1 MNVFK
6 ELVLSVYDFK
16 SYQEFLRNKA
26 SKVFLAGLILMGF
39 YFLVTMVVPFLN
51 IQIKSGG
58 FVKVINENVPDFEI
72 KNGTLWVEKP
82 FEYEDSDT
90 YVLIDS
96 DSESFFNDVGEIEN
110 YITDYNQVLLMDSEK
125 LILKN
130 KGEVQSLYFDQID
143 LDFSK
148 DSLLGFV
155 PYAYLFVFLFMLAA
169 FIFMTGTF
177 FFGVL
182 FVALL
187 GMIAASCMKYQ
198 LTFGQLYLLAI
209 YARTLPILIKAI
221 ASFLP
226 FSIPMFLFINFGL
239 SVLYIVLAIQKMRDQ
254 ELKAPLEFTSD
265 PNNYYINN

>member
-16 SYQEFLRNKA
+16 SYQEFLKNKI
-26 SKVFLAGLILMGF
+26 SKVFLAGLVLMGF

-51 IQIKSGG
+51 FQMKSGG
-58 FVKVINENVPDFEI
+58 FVKVINENVPNFELT
-72 KNGTLWVEKP
+72 NGTLWVEKP
-82 FEYEDSDT
+82 YEYEDSGT

-96 DSESFFNDVGEIEN
+96 DPESFFYDVGEIEN
-110 YITDYNQVLLMDSEK
+110 YITDYYQVLLMDSEK
-125 LILKN
+125 FIIKS
-130 KGEVQSLYFDQID
+130 KGEVQSFYFDQMD

-148 DSLLGFV
+148 NSLLGFV
-155 PYAYLFVFLFMLAA
+155 PYAYLFVFLFMLVAY
-169 FIFMTGTF
+169 IYMTCLF

-209 YARTLPILIKAI
+209 YARTLPILIKAV

-226 FSIPMFLFINFGL
+226 FSIPMFFFINFGL

-254 ELKAPLEFTSD
+254 ELKTPLEFTSD
-265 PNNYYINN
+265 PNDYYFNN